1 MRPNAHLKFN
11 AIRAGSVLVFR
22 WNPGM
27 EWFPL
32 CSGFPLLILTSFNYE
47 YGPQNLPRRDQY
59 QCLLE
64 TLQNFFIYWY
74 TLILLVIVYNVHH
87 NTATTKSVNL
97 FPNSVELRVFLPWCN
112 LWMINVAFHIFS
124 SADQSKTFFNQ
135 IIKNVCLALMQ
146 PSKAR
151 CGLSYF
157 KQNQSINQSMRARLS
172 WECCIKTRLQN
183 LLKNTTF

>member
-1 MRPNAHLKFN
+1 MSSSRK
-11 AIRAGSVLVFR
+11 AIKPFLT
-22 WNPGM
+22 W
-27 EWFPL
+27 WHWL
-32 CSGFPLLILTSFNYE
+32 LTSNDNMYLKE
-47 YGPQNLPRRDQY
+47 LDEWQP
-59 QCLLE
+59 
-64 TLQNFFIYWY
+64 
-74 TLILLVIVYNVHH
+74 V
-87 NTATTKSVNL
+87 TTKSVNL
-97 FPNSVELRVFLPWCN
+97 FPNSVELHVFLPWCN

-172 WECCIKTRLQN
+172 WECCIKTQENTYSLQN
-183 LLKNTTF
+183 LLKKTTFKNALKHLTPGRGGWLPQVEYTHRPNICH

>member
-1 MRPNAHLKFN
+1 MIFKPNAHLKFN

-27 EWFPL
+27 VWFPP
-32 CSGFPLLILTSFNYE
+32 CSGFPFIDFDILQLWIWPSKLTEKRSISVLTRNA
-47 YGPQNLPRRDQY
+47 PKL
-59 QCLLE
+59 
-64 TLQNFFIYWY
+64 FFIYWY
-74 TLILLVIVYNVHH
+74 TLILLVIVYNVYH

-97 FPNSVELRVFLPWCN
+97 FPNSVELHVFLPWCN

-157 KQNQSINQSMRARLS
+157 KQNQSINARKA
-172 WECCIKTRLQN
+172 E
-183 LLKNTTF
+183 LKVLHYSGKHV

>member
-1 MRPNAHLKFN
+1 M
-11 AIRAGSVLVFR
+11 IS
-22 WNPGM
+22 
-27 EWFPL
+27 
-32 CSGFPLLILTSFNYE
+32 
-47 YGPQNLPRRDQY
+47 
-59 QCLLE
+59 
-64 TLQNFFIYWY
+64 TLQWISFIDFDILQLWIWPSKLTEKKSISALTRNAPKLFFIYWY
-74 TLILLVIVYNVHH
+74 TLILLVIVYNVYH

-97 FPNSVELRVFLPWCN
+97 FPNSVELHVFLPWCN

-172 WECCIKTRLQN
+172 WECCIKTQENTYSLQN
-183 LLKNTTF
+183 LLKKKAF